1 MSSSAVTLTSGI
13 SQNLY
18 SLQSIES
25 DMESTSYRL
34 STGKRINSALD
45 DPINYFTAQEHLQ
58 RASDLEVRKDGMSEG
73 IQTLE
78 AADGGIESIL
88 DLISSAKSL
97 AQSAL
102 SAEDEIEATD
112 FMNQYNETLSQID
125 DLAADSG
132 YKGVNLLGGVTETL
146 EVVFDE
152 AGDSAITL
160 TGTDCS
166 STGLGVNA
174 GAAWWDTTGSVVDK
188 TVINASID
196 ELDDAKSTLRANA
209 KTLSNQLSIITARED
224 FSEQLIN
231 TLNDG
236 ASNLVNADTNEE
248 SATLLTLQTQ
258 QALAINALSIASDS
272 YQSVLN
278 LF

>member
-1 MSSSAVTLTSGI
+1 MSISSVTLTSGI

-18 SLQSIES
+18 SLQKIGA
-25 DMESTSYRL
+25 DMEDTSYRL

-58 RASDLEVRKDGMSEG
+58 RASDLEVRKDEMSEG
-73 IQTLE
+73 IQTIK
-78 AADGGIESIL
+78 AADNGIESIL

-102 SAEDEIEATD
+102 SAEDEDEAND
-112 FMNQYNETLSQID
+112 YMDQYNETLSQID

-132 YKGVNLLGGVTETL
+132 YKGVNLLNGTSETL

-152 AGDSAITL
+152 AGDSSITL
-160 TGTDCS
+160 TGTSCS
-166 STGLGVNA
+166 SAGLGLNA
-174 GAAWWDTTGSVVDK
+174 GAAWWDGTGGEVDK
-188 TVINASID
+188 AVINANID
-196 ELDDAKSTLRANA
+196 ELDAAKNTLRANS

-224 FSEQLIN
+224 FTEQMIN
-231 TLNDG
+231 TLEDG
-236 ASNLVNADTNEE
+236 AGNLVNADTNEE

-258 QALAINALSIASDS
+258 QALAINSLSIASDS
-272 YQSVLN
+272 YSSVLN